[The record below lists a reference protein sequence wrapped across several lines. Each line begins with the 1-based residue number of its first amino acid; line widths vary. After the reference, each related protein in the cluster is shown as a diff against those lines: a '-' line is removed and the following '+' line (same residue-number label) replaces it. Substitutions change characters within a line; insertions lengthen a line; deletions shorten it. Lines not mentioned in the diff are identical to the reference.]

1 MGEKGEFAIDLND
14 DVVRGSIV
22 LQDGKMMW
30 PPPAIEMP
38 APTPPKKAAIV
49 KAAEQTPFAAAVS
62 ESGLTTGISIAWVA
76 SNLKTREEYTLLN
89 DALLQTRRRGRVEG
103 NLGR

>member
-38 APTPPKKAAIV
+38 APSPPKKTAVV
-49 KAAEQTPFAAAVS
+49 KAAEQTPLAAAVS
-62 ESGLTTGISIAWVA
+62 ESGLTTGNIYQIKNPRRIHMRDGVA
-76 SNLKTREEYTLLN
+76 EWL
-89 DALLQTRRRGRVEG
+89 G
-103 NLGR
+103 NLSR